1 MWYISKDLISEVRI
15 YVINCSGESGG
26 KIKLGSNEQQ
36 SRARG
41 LNDAEYLYTS
51 SDLVRHILFP

>member
-1 MWYISKDLISEVRI
+1 MWYISEDLISEVRI

-41 LNDAEYLYTS
+41 IE
-51 SDLVRHILFP
+51 